1 MTFTL
6 VSHLRE
12 QLSEFVRSRA
22 EKTRREES
30 ERERLLIEVSDHFYH
45 GFHSLRWRLQA
56 EEAKTRGTVV
66 TPESFLAWKVK
77 FDKEMAAKRLKEQE
91 EKLKGLSP
99 KEREEYKKLQTRST
113 GLRSTIS
120 TDLRVDDF
128 PGRQLFERRDWDV
141 SEDSLLEEEGTSVDV
156 SQYDRTREEEEE
168 DNEDRVQF
176 SDSD

>member
-1 MTFTL
+1 
-6 VSHLRE
+6 V
-12 QLSEFVRSRA
+12 
-22 EKTRREES
+22 
-30 ERERLLIEVSDHFYH
+30 
-45 GFHSLRWRLQA
+45 QA

-77 FDKEMAAKRLKEQE
+77 FDKEMSVKRLKEQE

-99 KEREEYKKLQTRST
+99 KEREEYKKLQTRLT
-113 GLRSTIS
+113 
-120 TDLRVDDF
+120 
-128 PGRQLFERRDWDV
+128 GRQLFERKDWDV

-156 SQYDRTREEEEE
+156 SQYDRTHEEEEE